1 MKCVRPL
8 LIGLLCTAL
17 ALALGSCATAGSGA
31 SPQVRRYAGHITS
44 ITIEK
49 CGLKPGTCEG
59 SIILAPTDGGPDITL
74 AIKPRTRLARGEQDV
89 IIEDLS
95 VGDEVKVEAEQLP
108 GQLLLHW
115 LYVF

>member
-1 MKCVRPL
+1 MTRVRPL
-8 LIGLLCTAL
+8 LVWLLCT

-31 SPQVRRYAGHITS
+31 APQGQRYAGRITS
-44 ITIEK
+44 VTIEK

-59 SIILAPTDGGPDITL
+59 SITVAPAHGGPAITL
-74 AIKPRTRLARGEQDV
+74 AITPWTRLTRGEQDV

-95 VGDEVKVEAEQLP
+95 VGNAVTVEAEPRPGPLQLRR
-108 GQLLLHW
+108 